1 MFATGFKF
9 ASFVSKALHNGG
21 GTTMLVWGSGRKQ
34 VRLRAAGTKP
44 CTNCGMER
52 SFSVKLHYAYAHLY
66 YLFSWITRREYLS
79 VCDVCSRGHAMS
91 RQDAEAGLTEDPIP
105 FLERSGW
112 KIGAGILAAMAAL
125 LTVMPFIT
133 ANAQRPHV
141 GDVYEALLDPRDSDV
156 KNRYGLVRVESIS
169 DQSITLVSS
178 REAYPDR
185 KTVHAA
191 FEAKRWQ
198 ETAYL
203 DRDHP
208 FQLTPQ
214 NLEGFL
220 RSGRV
225 YNIWRDD

>member
-1 MFATGFKF
+1 
-9 ASFVSKALHNGG
+9 
-21 GTTMLVWGSGRKQ
+21 MLIWGSGRKQ

-44 CTNCGMER
+44 CTNCGTER
-52 SFSVKLHYAYAHLY
+52 SFSVLLSYSYAHLY
-66 YLFSWITRREYLS
+66 YLFSWITRRAYLQ
-79 VCDVCSRGHAMS
+79 VCDVCSKGQTIAREE
-91 RQDAEAGLTEDPIP
+91 AEVGLKEDPIP
-105 FLERSGW
+105 YLERSGW
-112 KIGAGILAAMAAL
+112 KIGAGILAALAAF
-125 LTVMPFIT
+125 LTLMPFIT

-141 GDVYEALLDPRDSDV
+141 GDVYEALLDPRDGDA

-185 KTVHAA
+185 KAVHAA
-191 FEAKRWQ
+191 FEARRWK

-203 DRDHP
+203 DREHP

-225 YNIWRDD
+225 FNIWRED